1 MSFLSGLSIAVI
13 GLICL
18 VLFGTF
24 YWLKIFATTRAI
36 LAFVGVCLLGAG
48 GIAGRIFTDITTW
61 VAHLLGIAT
70 QLAFGVQ
77 AGALLLLIPVGAMFL
92 YDLHPKHS
100 AGTRTG
106 WAGIALAV
114 LLVTGLSGIQG
125 LNAIPGAV
133 RTGVTNVQTS
143 LGG

>member
-1 MSFLSGLSIAVI
+1 MSFLAGLSLAAL
-13 GLICL
+13 GLVCL
-18 VLFGTF
+18 VLFATF
-24 YWLKIFATTRAI
+24 YWLKIFAATRAI
-36 LAFVGVCLLGAG
+36 LGFIGICLLGLNGVAG
-48 GIAGRIFTDITTW
+48 GILTTITTW
-61 VAHLLGIAT
+61 VASLLGVAT
-70 QLAFGVQ
+70 GALFGVEI
-77 AGALLLLIPVGAMFL
+77 GALLLLIPVGVMFIH
-92 YDLHPKHS
+92 DLHPKNS

-114 LLVTGLSGIQG
+114 LLVTGVSGFQG